1 VRCCAVALT
10 ALLIGAAG
18 LIDPVSV
25 PRADAQHAQ
34 PAPVEVVPGRFIVI
48 LAGGFTQSSDEY
60 ASALNGEAGI
70 DIDLTYNTAFSGFA
84 GTFSTAAIEKLMTDP
99 AVAEVDPDFRV
110 HAEGQSLEPNIDR
123 VDADQSDAISGDG
136 HGDVDVDVAVIDSGV
151 GPNEDLNIAGGYN
164 CMGDG
169 YLRDYYGHGTHV
181 AGIIGARDNGFGVVG
196 MAPGAR
202 IWQVRVLDHYGGG
215 TWSQIICGMDWVA
228 GHAGIIEVANM
239 SLGAGM
245 PENGNGCDSSPAHRA
260 ICAMTN
266 AGVTV
271 VAAACNANMDA
282 GTCTPGKY
290 PEVISVSAFAEW
302 DGKPGGQAGCRTTP
316 DGFYGCDD
324 QRASFS
330 NYGPT
335 VDIAA
340 PGVGV
345 RSTLFD
351 NRYGYWSGTSMAT
364 PHVTGAAALLRAR
377 YGPMS
382 PAAVR
387 ERLLLIAM
395 SGPVPGDPDAY
406 PEPILNVASLGPG
419 SITHLQSVR
428 NGDRVTIRTSNL
440 IPGTRAI
447 FRLDGVFVGGATVDS
462 DGAAHRTVAIGGLA
476 YGGHR
481 ISVRNNRK
489 SLSDTFLVRP
499 AVTVSTSSVIVGQ
512 AVTVA
517 LTGYTAGSS
526 VLVSLDTGNGAR
538 PLTRVRVDDSGAG
551 SSIVVIPTAAGGSR
565 RVTALDSTG
574 VSTYTHVSIRPTL
587 WAGSPVVAGAWDPVV
602 LRGFHSG
609 ELVDLRW
616 GSQTGTFLRSKVTTA
631 TGSGDLNIQIP
642 AATVP
647 GKHSLWAVGASG
659 TALRITVNTTGQASD
674 PTPSPTPT
682 AIETATEIGP
692 SPTAT
697 ETATSAATSTAT
709 ETQTP
714 LATGTTRPTATE
726 TLPPIESATVP
737 VPEPTIDGSPTSN

>member
-1 VRCCAVALT
+1 M

-25 PRADAQHAQ
+25 PRAAAQHTQ

-48 LAGGFTQSSDEY
+48 LAAGFTQSSDEF
-60 ASALNGEAGI
+60 AAALNREAGI

-84 GTFSTAAIEKLMTDP
+84 GSFSTAAIEKLMTDP
-99 AVAEVDPDFRV
+99 AVAEVNPDFQV
-110 HAEGQSLEPNIDR
+110 HAQGQSLEPNIDR
-123 VDADQSDAISGDG
+123 VDADQSDAKSGDG

-151 GPNEDLNIAGGYN
+151 GPNEDINIAGGYN

-169 YLRDYYGHGTHV
+169 YMRDYYGHGTHV

-228 GHAGIIEVANM
+228 SHADVIEVANM

-302 DGKPGGQAGCRTTP
+302 DGKPGGLAGCRTTP

-351 NRYGYWSGTSMAT
+351 DRYGYWSGTSMAT

-377 YGPMS
+377 YGPVS

-387 ERLLLIAM
+387 QRLLLIAM

-428 NGDRVTIRTSNL
+428 NGDRVMITASDL
-440 IPGTRAI
+440 IPDTRAI
-447 FRLDGVFVGGATVDS
+447 FRLDGVYIGGATVDS
-462 DGAAHRTVAIGGLA
+462 DGAAHRTVAMNGLA

-489 SLSDTFLVRP
+489 SLSDSFLVRP
-499 AVTVSTSSVIVGQ
+499 AVAVSASSVIVGQ

-517 LTGYTAGSS
+517 LSGYTAGSS
-526 VLVSLDTGNGAR
+526 VLVTLDTGNGAR
-538 PLTRVRVDDSGAG
+538 SLTRVRVDGTGAG
-551 SSIVVIPTAAGGSR
+551 SSVVVIPAAAGGSR
-565 RVTALDSTG
+565 RVTALDSAG
-574 VSTYTHVSIRPTL
+574 VSTYSHLSIRPTL
-587 WAGSPVVAGAWDPVV
+587 SAGSPVVAGDWDPVV

-609 ELVDLRW
+609 ESVDLHW
-616 GSQTGTFLRSKVTTA
+616 GSQTGAVLKTKVTTG

-642 AATVP
+642 AVTDP
-647 GKHSLWAVGASG
+647 GKHSLWAVGTSG
-659 TALRITVNTTGQASD
+659 TALRITVSTTSQASE
-674 PTPSPTPT
+674 PTPPPAPTVT
-682 AIETATEIGP
+682 ETATVIGSSP
-692 SPTAT
+692 TASETATFIASSTATETHPPLATETAQPTAT
-697 ETATSAATSTAT
+697 ET
-709 ETQTP
+709 P
-714 LATGTTRPTATE
+714 L
-726 TLPPIESATVP
+726 PIESATVP